1 MKKIKNLTQEDYKE
15 LSQKLNSLKR
25 ENLHYPMEKSYI
37 RKELAK
43 ILPIREGLILKFL
56 SEVGILENTSTRTV
70 DWTDENPIYV
80 GKIKSALEL
89 FREYNLERN
98 MSITEARKQKSFS
111 VEDAIKLLLEIGEYK
126 IYKRKSSGL
135 KCDLFDLP
143 RMVNEGSFPSLGTKG
158 VVIIFF
164 K

>member
-25 ENLHYPMEKSYI
+25 ENLHHPMEKSYI

-56 SEVGILENTSTRTV
+56 SEVGILENTFTRTV

-80 GKIKSALEL
+80 GKIKNALEL

-111 VEDAIKLLLEIGEYK
+111 VEDAINYCSKQESIKYIKE
-126 IYKRKSSGL
+126 KSNGL
-135 KCDLFDLP
+135 KYDLFDLP

>member
-1 MKKIKNLTQEDYKE
+1 M
-15 LSQKLNSLKR
+15 
-25 ENLHYPMEKSYI
+25 
-37 RKELAK
+37 
-43 ILPIREGLILKFL
+43 
-56 SEVGILENTSTRTV
+56 

-80 GKIKSALEL
+80 GKIKNALEL

-98 MSITEARKQKSFS
+98 MSITEARKQKVFS
-111 VEDAIKLLLEIGEYK
+111 VEDAIKLLLETGESIKYIK
-126 IYKRKSSGL
+126 EKSNGL
-135 KCDLFDLP
+135 KYDLFDLP

>member
-25 ENLHYPMEKSYI
+25 ENLHHPMEKSYI
-37 RKELAK
+37 RKKLAK

-98 MSITEARKQKSFS
+98 IEARKQKSFS
-111 VEDAIKLLLEIGEYK
+111 VEDAIKLLLETGEYK
-126 IYKRKSSGL
+126 IYKRKIEW
-135 KCDLFDLP
+135 
-143 RMVNEGSFPSLGTKG
+143 VE
-158 VVIIFF
+158 I
-164 K
+164 

>member
-25 ENLHYPMEKSYI
+25 ENLHHPMEKFYI

-70 DWTDENPIYV
+70 NWTDENPIYV
-80 GKIKSALEL
+80 GKIKNALEL

-111 VEDAIKLLLEIGEYK
+111 VEDAIKLLLETGEYK
-126 IYKRKSSGL
+126 IYKRKIEW
-135 KCDLFDLP
+135 
-143 RMVNEGSFPSLGTKG
+143 VE
-158 VVIIFF
+158 I
-164 K
+164 

>member
-1 MKKIKNLTQEDYKE
+1 
-15 LSQKLNSLKR
+15 
-25 ENLHYPMEKSYI
+25 MEKSYI

-98 MSITEARKQKSFS
+98 MSITEARKQKSFF
-111 VEDAIKLLLEIGEYK
+111 VEDAIKLLLETGEYK
-126 IYKRKSSGL
+126 IYKRKIEW
-135 KCDLFDLP
+135 
-143 RMVNEGSFPSLGTKG
+143 VE
-158 VVIIFF
+158 I
-164 K
+164 

>member
-1 MKKIKNLTQEDYKE
+1 M
-15 LSQKLNSLKR
+15 
-25 ENLHYPMEKSYI
+25 
-37 RKELAK
+37 
-43 ILPIREGLILKFL
+43 
-56 SEVGILENTSTRTV
+56 

-80 GKIKSALEL
+80 GKVKSALEL

-111 VEDAIKLLLEIGEYK
+111 VEDAIKLLLETESIKYIKE
-126 IYKRKSSGL
+126 KSSGL
-135 KCDLFDLP
+135 KYDLFDLP

>member
-1 MKKIKNLTQEDYKE
+1 
-15 LSQKLNSLKR
+15 
-25 ENLHYPMEKSYI
+25 MEKSYI

-80 GKIKSALEL
+80 GKVKSALEL

-111 VEDAIKLLLEIGEYK
+111 VEDAIKLLLETGEYK
-126 IYKRKSSGL
+126 IYKRKSNGL
-135 KCDLFDLP
+135 KYDLFDLP

>member
-25 ENLHYPMEKSYI
+25 ENLHHPMEKSYI

-70 DWTDENPIYV
+70 DWTDKNPIYV

-111 VEDAIKLLLEIGEYK
+111 VEDAIKLLLETGEYK
-126 IYKRKSSGL
+126 IYKRKI
-135 KCDLFDLP
+135 
-143 RMVNEGSFPSLGTKG
+143 EW
-158 VVIIFF
+158 IEI
-164 K
+164 

>member
-1 MKKIKNLTQEDYKE
+1 MKKIKNLTREDYKE

-25 ENLHYPMEKSYI
+25 ENLHHPMEKSYI
-37 RKELAK
+37 RKKLAK

-98 MSITEARKQKSFS
+98 IEARKQKSFS
-111 VEDAIKLLLEIGEYK
+111 VEDAIKLLLETGEYK
-126 IYKRKSSGL
+126 IYKRKIEW
-135 KCDLFDLP
+135 
-143 RMVNEGSFPSLGTKG
+143 VE
-158 VVIIFF
+158 I
-164 K
+164 

>member
-1 MKKIKNLTQEDYKE
+1 M
-15 LSQKLNSLKR
+15 
-25 ENLHYPMEKSYI
+25 
-37 RKELAK
+37 
-43 ILPIREGLILKFL
+43 
-56 SEVGILENTSTRTV
+56 

-80 GKIKSALEL
+80 GKVKSALEL

-111 VEDAIKLLLEIGEYK
+111 VEDAIKLLLETGEYK
-126 IYKRKSSGL
+126 YIKEKSSGL
-135 KCDLFDLP
+135 KYDLFDLP

>member
-25 ENLHYPMEKSYI
+25 ENLHHPMEKSYT

-111 VEDAIKLLLEIGEYK
+111 VEDAIKLLLETGEYK
-126 IYKRKSSGL
+126 IYKRKIEW
-135 KCDLFDLP
+135 
-143 RMVNEGSFPSLGTKG
+143 VE
-158 VVIIFF
+158 I
-164 K
+164 

>member
-1 MKKIKNLTQEDYKE
+1 
-15 LSQKLNSLKR
+15 
-25 ENLHYPMEKSYI
+25 MEKSYI

-80 GKIKSALEL
+80 GKVKSALEL

-111 VEDAIKLLLEIGEYK
+111 VEDAIKLLLETGEYK
-126 IYKRKSSGL
+126 IYKRKIEWL
-135 KCDLFDLP
+135 KYDLFDLP

>member
-1 MKKIKNLTQEDYKE
+1 MKKIKNLTQE

-25 ENLHYPMEKSYI
+25 ENLHHPMEKSYI

-43 ILPIREGLILKFL
+43 VLPIREGLILKFL

-70 DWTDENPIYV
+70 DWT
-80 GKIKSALEL
+80 GLMKIL
-89 FREYNLERN
+89 FMY
-98 MSITEARKQKSFS
+98 
-111 VEDAIKLLLEIGEYK
+111 
-126 IYKRKSSGL
+126 
-135 KCDLFDLP
+135 DLFDLP

>member
-1 MKKIKNLTQEDYKE
+1 
-15 LSQKLNSLKR
+15 
-25 ENLHYPMEKSYI
+25 MEKSYI

-111 VEDAIKLLLEIGEYK
+111 VEDAIKLLLETGEYK
-126 IYKRKSSGL
+126 IYKRKIEWL
-135 KCDLFDLP
+135 KYDPFDLP